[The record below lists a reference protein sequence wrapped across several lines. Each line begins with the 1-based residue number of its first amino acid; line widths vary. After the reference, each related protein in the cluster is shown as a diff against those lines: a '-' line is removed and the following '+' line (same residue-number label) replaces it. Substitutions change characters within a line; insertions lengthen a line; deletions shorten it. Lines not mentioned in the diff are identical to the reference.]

1 MYYPYAIKKL
11 QCAHMEAKLLLGQAL
26 VLIGSNALKGIYN
39 LEIGAKDFPY
49 RGFRQ
54 FGLDIANLA

>member
-1 MYYPYAIKKL
+1 MCSYGF
-11 QCAHMEAKLLLGQAL
+11 EAKLLLGQAL
-26 VLIGSNALKGIYN
+26 VLIGTNALKGIYN

-54 FGLDIANLA
+54 LGLDIANLA